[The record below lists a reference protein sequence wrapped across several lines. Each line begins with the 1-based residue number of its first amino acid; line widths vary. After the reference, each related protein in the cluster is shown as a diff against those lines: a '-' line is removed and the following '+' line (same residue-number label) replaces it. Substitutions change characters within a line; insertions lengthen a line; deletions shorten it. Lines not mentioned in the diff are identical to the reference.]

1 MSKLFNRKFIKI
13 DRNHYGQLL
22 LLVDYL
28 TLKAGGK
35 IDIPSPQEMQKVVA
49 GYDSALV
56 PDPLTDGATLV
67 LRKAKQGAM
76 N

>member
-1 MSKLFNRKFIKI
+1 LSSKLFNKKFIKI

-28 TLKAGGK
+28 TLQAGGK
-35 IDIPSPQEMQKVVA
+35 INVPSPQEMKKLVA
-49 GYDSALV
+49 GYDSALL
-56 PDPLTDGATLV
+56 PDPITDGATLI
-67 LRKAKQGAM
+67 LRKTEQVI